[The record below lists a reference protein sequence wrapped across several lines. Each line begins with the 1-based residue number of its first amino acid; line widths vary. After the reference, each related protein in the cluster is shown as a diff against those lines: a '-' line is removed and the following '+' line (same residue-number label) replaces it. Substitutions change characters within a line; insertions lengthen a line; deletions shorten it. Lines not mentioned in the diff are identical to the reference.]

1 MNVVEGIL
9 GMINHMSPKV
19 GQRCLKCDKELTF
32 FVAYIPSLG
41 EACMDC
47 YVEAARKDEDND
59 FL

>member
-9 GMINHMSPKV
+9 GMINHMSPRV
-19 GQRCLKCDKELTF
+19 GQRCLKCDEKLTF

-47 YVEAARKDEDND
+47 YVEAARKVEVNS
-59 FL
+59 LL